1 MRQYPRGM
9 SGGKMEVNTEHMLG
23 GGDSCTYAADAA
35 RKGAER
41 LARETI
47 ERNIFG
53 DFDAGHQFHSAISAA
68 HQDHIE
74 RLNGHDTALTNLS
87 GHAKDAA
94 QSFTTTDDAGG
105 DGINAAA
112 QDL

>member
-1 MRQYPRGM
+1 
-9 SGGKMEVNTEHMLG
+9 MEVNTEHMLD
-23 GGDSCTYAADAA
+23 GGDSCRYAADAA

-41 LARETI
+41 LTRETV

-53 DFDAGHQFHSAISAA
+53 DFDAGHQFHSAITAA

-94 QSFTTTDDAGG
+94 HLFTNTDETGG
-105 DGINAAA
+105 DDIHSASRG
-112 QDL
+112 L